1 MAKPKP
7 PTNFKGLQWPE
18 LIQGTLIKRYKRFL
32 ADVELNDGTI
42 VTAHCPN
49 TGSMAG
55 CSKPGRPV
63 YLSSHNNPKR
73 KLKYTWELIKMPT
86 SLVGVNTLV
95 PNRLVVESIK
105 AGVVPE
111 LSGYDSV
118 DREVKINEHTRLDFV
133 LTSHGKKSCYGE
145 IKNCTLVNDGV
156 AAFPDAVTARG
167 LKHINELEALVES
180 GHRCVMF
187 YFIQRMDARV
197 FNPADHIDPE
207 YGKGLRRAVRN
218 GVEML
223 AYDVQIDL
231 KGIRLNQR
239 IPCQL

>member
-1 MAKPKP
+1 MTKPKHADKFNGLTWP
-7 PTNFKGLQWPE
+7 P
-18 LIQGTLIKRYKRFL
+18 LIPGTLIRRYKRFL
-32 ADVELNDGTI
+32 ADVKLKDGTI

-49 TGSMAG
+49 TGSMAE
-55 CSKPGRPV
+55 CSQPGQPV
-63 YLSSHNNPKR
+63 YLSSHNNPRR

-111 LSGYDSV
+111 LAGYDRV
-118 DREVKINEHTRLDFV
+118 DHEVKINNHTRLDFA
-133 LTSHGKKSCYGE
+133 LTGHGGKSCYGE
-145 IKNCTLVNDGV
+145 IKNCTLVHGGV

-167 LKHINELEALVES
+167 LKHINELEALVDS

-197 FNPADHIDPE
+197 FKPADHIDPD
-207 YGKGLRRAVRN
+207 YGRGLRRAVRC
-218 GVEML
+218 GVEIL
-223 AYDVQIDL
+223 AYDVAIDL
-231 KGIRLNQR
+231 KCISLNR
-239 IPCQL
+239 KIPIEL